1 MAQILIS
8 GGAGFIGSHLTEKLA
23 QLEHEVIIMDN
34 MDPYYDI
41 GIKKRNLDL
50 VLKNKNC
57 SFVKGDILNNKDL
70 QKVTQK
76 GVEYIFHEAAQPGV
90 RASVENPLKPY
101 EVNVKGTINILEFAR
116 KNDVKRLVNA
126 SSSSVYGK
134 VEYLPFDEYHPT
146 QPISPYGVSKLVAEH
161 YCRVYNELYDLPT
174 VSLRYFTVYGPRMR
188 PDLAIPIFTKALLSS
203 ESPTI
208 FGDGE
213 QTRDLTYIDDI
224 VSANLKL
231 LETNR
236 VDGKTLNIGGGKRI
250 TVNQLFEHLRR
261 LIGKDIEAAYG
272 AEIKGDARHTLS
284 NIEKARQL
292 IKYEPTTSIESGLAK
307 YVEWYNANQ
316 DFYKQSVKN

>member
-1 MAQILIS
+1 MAKILIS
-8 GGAGFIGSHLTEKLA
+8 GGAGFIGSHLAEKLA
-23 QLEHEVIIMDN
+23 QSEHEVTIMDN
-34 MDPYYDI
+34 LDPYYDI

-50 VLKNKNC
+50 VMENRNC
-57 SFVKGDILNNKDL
+57 SFVKGDILNTRDL
-70 QKVTQK
+70 QKITQK
-76 GVEYIFHEAAQPGV
+76 GIDYIFHEAAQPGV
-90 RASVENPLKPY
+90 RVSVEDPLKPY
-101 EVNVKGTINILEFAR
+101 EVNVKGTMNILEITR
-116 KNDVKRLVNA
+116 KIGVKRLINA

-134 VEYLPFDEYHPT
+134 VEYLPFDESHPT
-146 QPISPYGVSKLVAEH
+146 RPLSPYGVSKLVAEH
-161 YCRVYNELYDLPT
+161 YCRIYNELYGLPT

-188 PDLAIPIFTKALLSS
+188 PDLAIPIFTKALLNS

-236 VDGKTLNIGGGKRI
+236 ADGKTLNIGGGKRI

-261 LIGKDIEAAYG
+261 LMGKDIEAVHG

-292 IKYEPTTSIESGLAK
+292 IKYEPTTSIESGLSK
-307 YVEWYNANQ
+307 YVEWYKANQ
-316 DFYKQSVKN
+316 DFY